1 MTRAQK
7 TLRARAIR
15 ALVPT
20 AQYAEV
26 AGAIVRWDVADP
38 QPSEADIAAE
48 VARQEIAEAVGLYR
62 AAVDQHIEAVARSRD
77 YASSLH
83 CVTYLHSTIAAWA
96 AEAAAF
102 VAWRDAVWIA
112 VYAALDAWQAGGE
125 APTVEALIASLPPME
140 WPEA

>member
-1 MTRAQK
+1 MKTKNLTAAAILSLRPGAEFVLRGNDLEWRDAQQ
-7 TLRARAIR
+7 T
-15 ALVPT
+15 P
-20 AQYAEV
+20 
-26 AGAIVRWDVADP
+26 
-38 QPSEADIAAE
+38 PSEADIAAE

-62 AAVDQHIEAVARSRD
+62 DAVDQHIEATARGRD

-102 VAWRDAVWIA
+102 IAWRDAVWVA

-125 APTVEALIASLPPME
+125 APTIDGLIAALPPME
-140 WPEA
+140 WPDQP